1 MAEQQTSTQAD
12 DVSVPSGDE
21 NAQIGEILRNSPLA
35 QQAGIVPVP
44 EESQPEA
51 EADPAEEP
59 EAQQDLASEDEAAT
73 NETDETV
80 EEDTTEETEEETEGG
95 DDKSTEAETYSLADL
110 EDVMVTHKI
119 NGEEVTLPLSEW
131 IASSATKQ
139 HLSKQGREIG
149 EQKKALE
156 EERSQKLQQLDQL
169 GQALATNLYNG
180 ETKAQKEY
188 NDLSQK
194 IAKAEQSDDTYEI
207 GELTKQRNQ
216 KQREY
221 WDYRNNREA
230 VLKTIQEQQQAALKE
245 SFEARVK
252 KFNEDMPTIISDWNE
267 DLAKEIKAFAVEEG
281 IPEGLVDVITEPSI
295 IKFVH
300 DYKNLKNGV
309 KKGAEKR
316 KVTKKLKTP
325 VKRSRPAE
333 KVQLDREAMVKAR
346 AFKQDSSKEDQ
357 DAFMKQYALKSLG
370 G

>member
-35 QQAGIVPVP
+35 QQAGIVPIP

-156 EERSQKLQQLDQL
+156 EERSQKLQQLDQI
-169 GQALATNLYNG
+169 GKALAANLYGN
-180 ETKAQKEY
+180 ETKAQQEY
-188 NDLSQK
+188 NELSQK
-194 IAKAEQSDDTYEI
+194 MAEAEKSDDTYEI
-207 GELTKQRNQ
+207 GELTKKRNQ
-216 KQREY
+216 AQREY
-221 WDYRNNREA
+221 WEARNSREA
-230 VLKTIQEQQQAALKE
+230 IIKGIQEQQKE
-245 SFEARVK
+245 AQQSAFQESVK
-252 KFNEDMPTIISDWNE
+252 KFNEEIPNVIPDWN
-267 DLAKEIKAFAVEEG
+267 DNVAKEVREFAIK
-281 IPEGLVDVITEPSI
+281 EGLPEALVNVITDPALV
-295 IKFVH
+295 KFVY

-309 KKGAEKR
+309 SKGAEKR

-333 KVQLDREAMVKAR
+333 KVQLDREAMIKAR